1 LRIVFFGSPDFAL
14 PSLDQL
20 SGAGHEVALVVSQP
34 ARPVGRRGLLSDPP
48 VAAYAKRFGRKC
60 YQPESLKGGEAQG
73 FLTGAGADLF
83 VVVAYGR
90 ILGPK
95 TLSIPR
101 LGAVNVHGSI
111 LPRWR
116 GASPVQA
123 ALLAGDT
130 ETGVSIMRMDP
141 GMDTGPVYA
150 EARTPIL
157 ESDDAESLSAR
168 LAAMGGELLVKTIAG
183 ISWGTSLP
191 VPQAKTGVTEC
202 PKIRRDDG
210 RVEWTLDAAVL
221 VRRERAFTPWPGLFA
236 FRRDIRTKLSGLSV
250 VETSGRPG
258 EVMEAGDRLVVAC
271 SRAGVSVR
279 ALQTEGR
286 RLLSAREFVNGEHV
300 APGEVWS

>member
-1 LRIVFFGSPDFAL
+1 LT
-14 PSLDQL
+14 
-20 SGAGHEVALVVSQP
+20 
-34 ARPVGRRGLLSDPP
+34 DPP
-48 VAAYAKRFGRKC
+48 VAAHAKRLGLKC
-60 YQPESLKGGEAQG
+60 YQPESLKGVESQG
-73 FLTGAGADLF
+73 VLAEAGADLF

-95 TLSIPR
+95 TLAIPR

-123 ALLAGDT
+123 ALLSGDA
-130 ETGVSIMRMDP
+130 ETGVSIMQLDI

-150 EARTPIL
+150 EVRTPIA
-157 ESDDAESLSAR
+157 EGDDAESLSAR
-168 LAAMGGELLVKTIAG
+168 LAAMGGELLVTTIPG
-183 ISWGTSLP
+183 ISSGISIP
-191 VPQAKTGVTEC
+191 VPQAMIGVTEC

-221 VRRERAFTPWPGLFA
+221 VRQERAYTPWPGLFA
-236 FRRDIRTKLSGLSV
+236 FRHDIRTKLSGLSV

-271 SRAGVSVR
+271 SRAGVSIR

-286 RLLSAREFVNGEHV
+286 RLLPAREFVNGEHV
-300 APGEVWS
+300 TQGEVWS